1 MKKIKNIAKKLCC
14 IGIAASYMFA
24 VTPASADTVS
34 DLEERQG
41 RLENELSEVEAA
53 LAEYED
59 MAEESEEYLKE
70 YNEKMKL
77 QEKRVEL
84 SKQHTELLKED
95 IAALETDIKNGE
107 AEVEESMEKF
117 GQRLRAI
124 YMSGGDSVAEVL
136 AGSSDFYDMLSR
148 IEFTERISRHDSKMI
163 DALKEQ
169 VEKLEADKTEYA
181 EKLAAIEEQK
191 SEEEKY
197 YSELRETYE
206 GHAETKKFR
215 EAMIE
220 DYRNRTE
227 EIEAERYRIEVDLQE
242 EIRRLQRENEAKK
255 KAEEEARIAEQERL
269 RKIAEENGEEYVPE
283 EKAAAP
289 AYSETGFI
297 WPVPTVRNI
306 IDGFGNRWFEEEQR
320 YENHKGIDINKP
332 GCGGEAVI
340 ASAGGTVLQAGDRGD
355 GYGECVIIDH
365 GDGLITR
372 YAHNKSVAVSVGDEV
387 TQGQVISYIGHT
399 GWATGDH
406 CHFEVRMNG
415 EPVDPM
421 NYVSTD
427 N

>member
-1 MKKIKNIAKKLCC
+1 MGNIKNIAKKLCC

-41 RLENELSEVEAA
+41 RLENELSEVEAV

-70 YNEKMKL
+70 YDEKMKL
-77 QEKRVEL
+77 QEKRVQL
-84 SKQHTELLKED
+84 SKQQTELLKED
-95 IAALETDIKNGE
+95 IAALEADIKNGE
-107 AEVEESMEKF
+107 TEVEESMEEF
-117 GQRLRAI
+117 GQRLRVI

-136 AGSSDFYDMLSR
+136 AGSSSFYDMLSR

-181 EKLAAIEEQK
+181 EKLADMEEQK

-197 YSELRETYE
+197 YAELRKTYE
-206 GHAETKKFR
+206 GHAETKKYR
-215 EAMIE
+215 EAVIE
-220 DYRNRTE
+220 DYKSRTE
-227 EIEAERYRIEVDLQE
+227 EIEAERYQIEVDLQE
-242 EIRRLQRENEAKK
+242 EIRRLQRELEAKK

-269 RKIAEENGEEYVPE
+269 RRIAEENGEEYVPE
-283 EKAAAP
+283 ETAAAP

-332 GCGGEAVI
+332 SCGGEAVV

-365 GDGLITR
+365 GGGLITR
-372 YAHNKSVAVSVGDEV
+372 YAHNISVAVRVGDEV
-387 TQGQVISYIGHT
+387 TQGQVISYIGQT
-399 GWATGDH
+399 GRATGDH
-406 CHFEVRMNG
+406 CHFEVRING

-421 NYVSTD
+421 NYVSMD

>member
-41 RLENELSEVEAA
+41 RLENELFEVEAA

-84 SKQHTELLKED
+84 SKQQTELLKED

-169 VEKLEADKTEYA
+169 VESLEADKTEYA
-181 EKLAAIEEQK
+181 EKLADMEEQK

-197 YSELRETYE
+197 YAELRETYE

-332 GCGGEAVI
+332 GCGGEAVV

-406 CHFEVRMNG
+406 CHFEVRING

-421 NYVSTD
+421 NYVSMD

>member
-41 RLENELSEVEAA
+41 QLENELSEVEAA

-84 SKQHTELLKED
+84 SKQQTELLKED

-169 VEKLEADKTEYA
+169 VESLEADKTEYA
-181 EKLAAIEEQK
+181 EKLADMEEQK

-197 YSELRETYE
+197 YAELRETYE

-421 NYVSTD
+421 NYVSMD

>member
-34 DLEERQG
+34 DLEERQEQ
-41 RLENELSEVEAA
+41 LENELSEVEAA
-53 LAEYED
+53 LVEYTV

-84 SKQHTELLKED
+84 SKQQTELIKED

-107 AEVEESMEKF
+107 TEVEESMEEF

-124 YMSGGDSVAEVL
+124 YMSGGDSIAEVL
-136 AGSSDFYDMLSR
+136 SGSSSFYDMLSR

-163 DALKEQ
+163 DTLKEQ
-169 VEKLEADKTEYA
+169 VERLEADKTEYA
-181 EKLAAIEEQK
+181 EKLADMEEQK

-197 YSELRETYE
+197 YAELRETYE

-242 EIRRLQRENEAKK
+242 EIRRLQRELEAKK
-255 KAEEEARIAEQERL
+255 KAEKEAKIAEEERL
-269 RKIAEENGEEYVPE
+269 RKIAAENGEEYVPE
-283 EKAAAP
+283 ETVASP
-289 AYSETGFI
+289 SYSETGFI

-332 GCGGEAVI
+332 GCGGEPVI

-372 YAHNKSVAVSVGDEV
+372 YAHNRSVAVSAGDEV
-387 TQGQVISYIGHT
+387 TQGQVISYIGQT

-406 CHFEVRMNG
+406 CHFEVRING

-421 NYVSTD
+421 NYVSMD